1 MNQVSWMVTGPRSG
15 LTFIT
20 APTST
25 LAQSVAALDRL
36 DIATAAETN
45 PPKPGWYRVIS
56 KMGYAWYLVIAVVVF
71 LISFAVGATVTSS
84 LLYGVLGAAV
94 LGPITGGLLTSF
106 ARKQATTDGA
116 AEQARAAAAAEHAV
130 VRIPQVGVVEA
141 VRAVLGA
148 DPSQE
153 DRVRELAWRISAT
166 DDLSSDPGAD
176 AAATE
181 LFALHDQLNPEAG

>member
-36 DIATAAETN
+36 DIASAAETN
-45 PPKPGWYRVIS
+45 PPRPGWYSVIS
-56 KMGYAWYLVIAVVVF
+56 KLGYAWYLVVAAVVFV
-71 LISFAVGATVTSS
+71 ISFALGTPVTRS
-84 LLYGVLGAAV
+84 LLYAVLGTAV
-94 LGPITGGLLTSF
+94 LGPLTGGLLTSL
-106 ARKQATTDGA
+106 ARKQATVDGA
-116 AEQARAAAAAEHAV
+116 AEQARAVASAEHGV
-130 VRIPQVGVVEA
+130 VRIPQDGVVEA
-141 VRAVLGA
+141 VRAVLDA

-153 DRVRELAWRISAT
+153 DRVRELAWRVSAT
-166 DDLSSDPGAD
+166 DDLNSDPGAD